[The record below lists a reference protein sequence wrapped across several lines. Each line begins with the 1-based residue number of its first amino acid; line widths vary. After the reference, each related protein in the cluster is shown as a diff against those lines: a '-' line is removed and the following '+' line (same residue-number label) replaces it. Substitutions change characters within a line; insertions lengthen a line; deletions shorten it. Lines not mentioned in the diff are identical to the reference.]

1 MSEKRTDDI
10 LPGVGCDVASCKYNT
25 TDCKCCANH
34 ISVQNEKANRKSET
48 FCSTFSPRGT
58 C

>member
-10 LPGVGCDVASCKYNT
+10 LSGVGCDVSSCKYNT

-34 ISVQNEKANRKSET
+34 INVKNEKANRKSET